1 MVWII
6 QIAREVNYYQMVELN
21 IVQNKLYTYLYYH
34 LILGYD
40 SDEDV
45 FSSAPTSP
53 CSEYSSS
60 EESSTFHNAELD
72 FSYLLFSR

>member
-1 MVWII
+1 M
-6 QIAREVNYYQMVELN
+6 
-21 IVQNKLYTYLYYH
+21 
-34 LILGYD
+34 ILGYD
-40 SDEDV
+40 SDDDV

-60 EESSTFHNAELD
+60 DESEESNMFHNAEQN

>member
-1 MVWII
+1 MKCYKIT
-6 QIAREVNYYQMVELN
+6 N
-21 IVQNKLYTYLYYH
+21 IVFVYFCLM
-34 LILGYD
+34 ILGYD
-40 SDEDV
+40 SDDDV

-60 EESSTFHNAELD
+60 DESDSSKIMFHNAERD

>member
-1 MVWII
+1 MIVF
-6 QIAREVNYYQMVELN
+6 YYFCL
-21 IVQNKLYTYLYYH
+21 IPYTLI
-34 LILGYD
+34 ILGYD
-40 SDEDV
+40 SDDDI

-60 EESSTFHNAELD
+60 DESNMFHNAERD